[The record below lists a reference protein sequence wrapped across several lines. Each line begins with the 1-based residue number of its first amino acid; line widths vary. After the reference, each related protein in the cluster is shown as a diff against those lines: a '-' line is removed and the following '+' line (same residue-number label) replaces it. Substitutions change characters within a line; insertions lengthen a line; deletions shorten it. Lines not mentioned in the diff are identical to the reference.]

1 MCGFSVAK
9 MHHKKAIFAAC
20 FCVGFR
26 GVFWFTFAAV
36 FRLKTGLLLQG
47 VAVVRSL
54 SMAPGVG

>member
-1 MCGFSVAK
+1 